1 MEDTPI
7 EFRELMLA
15 NNIEG
20 KCDRYDPDTETEE
33 DAIEPV
39 NEETARSTN

>member
-20 KCDRYDPDTETEE
+20 KCDRYDPDTEPED
-33 DAIEPV
+33 DAIAINLEVTKEKV
-39 NEETARSTN
+39 N